1 MYKKE
6 RHQSWVS
13 LTLVTQKLEFSFD
26 SDINLLGAPWVSHG
40 TSLGP
45 LSSSLKMEIIIQRLS
60 WGCWARN
67 S

>member
-1 MYKKE
+1 M
-6 RHQSWVS
+6 S

-45 LSSSLKMEIIIQRLS
+45 NFTISKNGNHHTTFVLGVLGKEQLMEVWESNL
-60 WGCWARN
+60 
-67 S
+67 